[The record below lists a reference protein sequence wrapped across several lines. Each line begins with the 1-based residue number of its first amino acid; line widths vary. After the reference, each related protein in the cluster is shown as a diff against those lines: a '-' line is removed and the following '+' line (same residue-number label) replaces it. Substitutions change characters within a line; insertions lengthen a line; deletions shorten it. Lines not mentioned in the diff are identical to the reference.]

1 MKRLIRLLPAA
12 AAFLL
17 LASAGAWA
25 QRARTVS
32 DPAKTDAQ
40 PRPTATPAV
49 PVPQTVKAK
58 YEGGIFGFNKKQTGT
73 LNFDDTNSRLVF
85 RDKQGHEYISLP
97 YETIAAAYGDTRSR
111 RPTAATVIGSVP
123 SIYALPA
130 LFVRSKYR
138 YLTLQFNDKD
148 THVQGTT
155 SFKLDSKELLE
166 TMVAAVAQKAELER
180 RGEAYVRKPKVADNT
195 P

>member
-1 MKRLIRLLPAA
+1 MKRLYRLLPAMLL
-12 AAFLL
+12 LL
-17 LASAGAWA
+17 LAGGAWA
-25 QRARTVS
+25 QRARTVG
-32 DPAKTDAQ
+32 DAAKTDPQ
-40 PRPTATPAV
+40 PRPTATPA
-49 PVPQTVKAK
+49 PAPQTVKAK
-58 YEGGIFGFNKKQTGT
+58 YEGGVFGYNKKQTGT
-73 LNFDDTNSRLVF
+73 LSFDDENSRLVF

-123 SIYALPA
+123 SIYAVPA

-155 SFKLDSKELLE
+155 SFKLDSKALLDS
-166 TMVAAVAQKAELER
+166 MVATVAQKADLVQ
-180 RGEAYVRKPKVADNT
+180 RGEAYVRKPKIADNNT

>member
-1 MKRLIRLLPAA
+1 MKRLLRLLPAA
-12 AAFLL
+12 FAFLL

-32 DPAKTDAQ
+32 DPPKTDAQ
-40 PRPTATPAV
+40 PRPTASPV
-49 PVPQTVKAK
+49 SVPQTVKAK

-73 LNFDDTNSRLVF
+73 LNFDDANSRLVF

-166 TMVAAVAQKAELER
+166 TMVVAVAQKAELER
-180 RGEAYVRKPKVADNT
+180 RGEAYVRKPKLADNT